1 MATPTSNTPL
11 AYSPLT
17 ISGVPQANML
27 IDGLQWANNSGLPAT
42 TISYSFVAPG
52 SSFFTGYDNSDSTM
66 TAGIQQLNG
75 TQQAAFKSALQ
86 SWANVANL
94 NFVASAD
101 NASTVGDIRVG
112 FSTTYNWGASHANGL
127 TIQDYALSTP
137 PSALPDN
144 GDIWLNP
151 GSTDAYY
158 NDSLSKL
165 YNSPSGSSSMPQGG
179 YEYFT
184 LLHELGHALGLKHP
198 FETSALNPVVAN
210 PDNTASSSW
219 DAKLFTV
226 MSYTPVAG
234 TQMVGF
240 TFNPTTPMLLDI
252 AAMQALY
259 GANTGYNAGDTVYRF
274 NDNAGQYYFQTL
286 WDGGGHNTI
295 DYSGNTAANIDLR
308 AGDGSVV
315 GNPVYAYDANSPSNT
330 VQVKN
335 LWIAYGTHIDAAI
348 ADGSGN
354 NVLTANNDGDTLTG
368 GSGNDTFYGGTGN
381 DVFTG
386 GGGHNVMIG
395 NGGLDTA
402 VYAGFRASYQL
413 QQQAGASL
421 PTYTLS
427 NAAAGIM
434 DTLTG
439 ISRLQFADTSVALDL
454 NGNAGTVAKVLGAV
468 FGPASV
474 ANAAFV
480 GIGLKYLDGNLMNE
494 GGLTELALNARLGA
508 GFTNTAEVNLLYQNL
523 VGALPDANTLAYWN
537 SALTANLYTQGTLAL
552 MAVELPLNASNIHLS
567 GQLSVQ
573 GLPYIPMG

>member
-11 AYSPLT
+11 AYSLLT
-17 ISGVPQANML
+17 VSVVPQANML

-52 SSFFTGYDNSDSTM
+52 SSFFTGYDNYDSTM
-66 TAGIQQLNG
+66 TAGVQQLNG

-86 SWANVANL
+86 AWANVANL
-94 NFVASAD
+94 NFVQSAD

-112 FSTTYNWGASHANGL
+112 FSTTYNWSNANGL
-127 TIQDYALSTP
+127 TIQDYATSTP
-137 PSALPDN
+137 PAALPDN
-144 GDIWLNP
+144 GDIWLDP

-158 NDSLSKL
+158 SATLGKL
-165 YNSPSGSSSMPQGG
+165 YSSPSASSSMPQGG

-198 FETSALNPVVAN
+198 FETSAFNPVVAN
-210 PDNTASSSW
+210 PGNTVSGSW
-219 DAKLFTV
+219 DSNLFTL
-226 MSYTPVAG
+226 MSYTPVPG

-259 GANTGYNAGDTVYRF
+259 GANTGYNAGDTVYSF
-274 NDNAGQYYFQTL
+274 NDNPGQYYFQTL

-295 DYSGNTAANIDLR
+295 DYTGNTAASIDLR
-308 AGDGSVV
+308 AGYGSVV
-315 GNPVYAYDANSPSNT
+315 GNPVYAYDASSPSQT

-348 ADGSGN
+348 ASGSGN

-368 GSGNDTFYGGTGN
+368 GAGNDTFYGGTGN
-381 DVFTG
+381 DIFTG

-402 VYAGFRASYQL
+402 VYAGPRASYQL
-413 QQQAGASL
+413 QQQAGTSL

-494 GGLTELALNARLGA
+494 AGLVQLALDARLGT

-523 VGALPDANTLAYWN
+523 LGTLPDANTLAYWN
-537 SALTANLYTQGTLAL
+537 GTLASNQYTPGALAL
-552 MAVELPLNASNIHLS
+552 MAAELPLNASTIHLS

>member
-27 IDGLQWANNSGLPAT
+27 IDGLQWANHSGLPTT

-52 SSFFTGYDNSDSTM
+52 SSFCTGYDNYDSTM
-66 TAGIQQLNG
+66 TAGVQQLNG
-75 TQQAAFKSALQ
+75 TQQAAFRSALQ

-127 TIQDYALSTP
+127 TIQDYAISTP
-137 PSALPDN
+137 PSAMPDN

-151 GSTDAYY
+151 GTTDAYY
-158 NDSLSKL
+158 NASLGPL

-210 PDNTASSSW
+210 PGNTASSSW
-219 DAKLFTV
+219 DAKLFTL

-259 GANTGYNAGDTVYRF
+259 GANTGYNAGDTVYSF

-402 VYAGFRASYQL
+402 VYAGSRASYQL

-427 NAAAGIM
+427 DAAAGIM

-573 GLPYIPMG
+573 GVPYIPMG